1 MARIKAFLLNLGLL
15 VALSFATG
23 SLSSLFLAGLDW
35 IQHNGSY
42 VYALP
47 ILGLVFASVPFP
59 AYLIIPASWLSHL
72 AGASVGREGVAVA
85 MGRVLGEKIPESP
98 DFSKDLFSKAGMAA
112 GFASVFGTPLAG
124 AFFALEVGVV
134 GKINFRH
141 IPACLLAAF
150 FANYVS
156 LHVYDTK
163 HLSYPSIFLP
173 SFSASLCAK
182 LALLGLFLALIALV
196 YKRSESIIISAFDK
210 SPVQGPLKGI
220 LAGLILFGV
229 LSIPV
234 FHETPGLGAEFLL
247 RPFTAV
253 APDFALWKLLATNL
267 SLGLG
272 FKGGE
277 ATPLFLIGSH
287 AASGFAS
294 WLSLP
299 LGLSAAIGFVSLY
312 GGLAKT
318 PLAATFLG
326 MELFGPSAWF
336 IFLII
341 TLIVLYGS
349 GKKGIFASQTWA
361 DYLPKPL
368 Y

>member
-1 MARIKAFLLNLGLL
+1 MARIKAFLMNLGLL
-15 VALSFATG
+15 LALSFATG

-42 VYALP
+42 LFALP
-47 ILGLVFASVPFP
+47 ILGLVFQSFPVP
-59 AYLIIPASWLSHL
+59 AYLIIPATWLSHL
-72 AGASVGREGVAVA
+72 TGASVGREGVAVT
-85 MGRVLGEKIPESP
+85 MGRVLGEK
-98 DFSKDLFSKAGMAA
+98 FSSSSIFPKAGMAA

-124 AFFALEVGVV
+124 AFFALEVGEV

-141 IPACLLAAF
+141 IPACLFAAF
-150 FANYVS
+150 SANYVS
-156 LHVYDTK
+156 LHVYGTK
-163 HLSYPSIFLP
+163 HLSYPTIFLP
-173 SFSASLCAK
+173 SFSVTLYAK
-182 LALLGLFLALIALV
+182 LALLGLFLALIAFF
-196 YKRSESIIISAFDK
+196 YKRLESIIISAFDK

-220 LAGLILFGV
+220 LAGLILFGA

-234 FHETPGLGAEFLL
+234 FHETSGLGSEFLL
-247 RPFTAV
+247 RPFSTV
-253 APDFALWKLLATNL
+253 SPDFALWKLLATNL

-299 LGLSAAIGFVSLY
+299 LGLAAAIGFVSLY

-318 PLAATFLG
+318 PLAATLLG
-326 MELFGPSAWF
+326 IELFGPSAWF
-336 IFLII
+336 AYLII
-341 TLIVLYGS
+341 TLIVLFGS

-361 DYLPKPL
+361 DYLPKPI

>member
-35 IQHNGSY
+35 IQHHGSY
-42 VYALP
+42 LYALP
-47 ILGLVFASVPFP
+47 LLGLVFQSFPFP
-59 AYLIIPASWLSHL
+59 AYLIIPATWLSHL
-72 AGASVGREGVAVA
+72 AGASVGREGTAVT
-85 MGRVLGEKIPESP
+85 MGRVLGEKITSSSVFP
-98 DFSKDLFSKAGMAA
+98 KAGMAA

-124 AFFALEVGVV
+124 AFFALEVGEV
-134 GKINFRH
+134 GKIHFRH
-141 IPACLLAAF
+141 LPACLFAAF
-150 FANYVS
+150 SANFVS
-156 LHVYDTK
+156 LHVYGTK
-163 HLSYPSIFLP
+163 HLSYPAIFLP
-173 SFSASLCAK
+173 SFSGEFYAK
-182 LALLGLFLALIALV
+182 LALMGLFLALLAFL
-196 YKRSESIIISAFDK
+196 YKRSESFIISTFDK
-210 SPVQGPLKGI
+210 LPVQGPLKGI

-229 LSIPV
+229 LSVPV
-234 FHETPGLGAEFLL
+234 FQETPGLGSQFLL
-247 RPFTAV
+247 RPFTTV
-253 APDFALWKLLATNL
+253 VPDFALWKLLATNL

-294 WLSLP
+294 WIELP
-299 LGLSAAIGFVSLY
+299 IGLAAAIGFVSLY

-318 PLAATFLG
+318 PIAATLLG
-326 MELFGPSAWF
+326 VELFGTSAWF
-336 IFLII
+336 CYLII
-341 TLIVLYGS
+341 TLIVIFGS
-349 GKKGIFASQTWA
+349 GKKGIFSNQTWA

>member
-1 MARIKAFLLNLGLL
+1 MAQIKAFLANLGLL

-35 IQHNGSY
+35 IQHHGSY
-42 VYALP
+42 LYALP
-47 ILGLVFASVPFP
+47 LLGLVFQSFPFH
-59 AYLIIPASWLSHL
+59 AYLIIPATWLSHL
-72 AGASVGREGVAVA
+72 AGASVGREGTAVT
-85 MGRVLGEKIPESP
+85 MGRVLGEKISSSSVFP
-98 DFSKDLFSKAGMAA
+98 KAGMAA
-112 GFASVFGTPLAG
+112 GFASVFGTPFAG
-124 AFFALEVGVV
+124 AFFALEVGEV

-141 IPACLLAAF
+141 LPACLFAAF
-150 FANYVS
+150 SANFVS
-156 LHVYDTK
+156 LHVYGTK
-163 HLSYPSIFLP
+163 HLSYHAIFLP
-173 SFSASLCAK
+173 SFSGEFCAK
-182 LALLGLFLALIALV
+182 LALMSLFLALIAFL
-196 YKRSESIIISAFDK
+196 YKRSESFIISAFDK
-210 SPVQGPLKGI
+210 LPVRGPLKGI

-234 FHETPGLGAEFLL
+234 FHESSGLGSEFLL
-247 RPFTAV
+247 RPFTTV
-253 APDFALWKLLATNL
+253 VSDFALWKLLATNL

-294 WLSLP
+294 WFGLP
-299 LGLSAAIGFVSLY
+299 IGLAAAIGFVGLY

-318 PLAATFLG
+318 PLAATLLG
-326 MELFGPSAWF
+326 VELFGPSAWF
-336 IFLII
+336 CYLII
-341 TLIVLYGS
+341 TLIVLFGS
-349 GKKGIFASQTWA
+349 GKKGIFSNQTWA

>member
-35 IQHNGSY
+35 IQHHGSY
-42 VYALP
+42 LYALP
-47 ILGLVFASVPFP
+47 IVGLVFQSFPLP
-59 AYLIIPASWLSHL
+59 AYLIIPATWLSHL
-72 AGASVGREGVAVA
+72 AGASVGREGTAVT
-85 MGRVLGEKIPESP
+85 MGRVLGEKISSSSVFP
-98 DFSKDLFSKAGMAA
+98 KAGMAA

-124 AFFALEVGVV
+124 AFFALEVGEV

-141 IPACLLAAF
+141 LPACVFAAF
-150 FANYVS
+150 SANFVS
-156 LHVYDTK
+156 LHVYGTK
-163 HLSYPSIFLP
+163 HLSYPVLFLP
-173 SFSASLCAK
+173 SFSGEFYAK
-182 LALLGLFLALIALV
+182 LALMGLFLALIAFL
-196 YKRSESIIISAFDK
+196 YKRSESIIISSFDK
-210 SPVQGPLKGI
+210 LPVQGPLKGI
-220 LAGLILFGV
+220 LAGLILLGV

-234 FHETPGLGAEFLL
+234 FHETSGLGSKFLL
-247 RPFTAV
+247 RPFEEV

-294 WLSLP
+294 WFGLP
-299 LGLSAAIGFVSLY
+299 IGLAAAIGFVSLY

-336 IFLII
+336 CYLII
-341 TLIVLYGS
+341 TLIVLFGS
-349 GKKGIFASQTWA
+349 GKKGIFSNQTWA

>member
-35 IQHNGSY
+35 IQHHGSY
-42 VYALP
+42 LYALP
-47 ILGLVFASVPFP
+47 IVGLVFQSFPLP
-59 AYLIIPASWLSHL
+59 AYLIIPATWLSHL
-72 AGASVGREGVAVA
+72 AGASVGREGTAVT
-85 MGRVLGEKIPESP
+85 MGRVLGEKISSSSVFP
-98 DFSKDLFSKAGMAA
+98 KAGMAA

-124 AFFALEVGVV
+124 AFFALEVGEV

-141 IPACLLAAF
+141 LPACLFAAF
-150 FANYVS
+150 SANFVS
-156 LHVYDTK
+156 LHVYGTK
-163 HLSYPSIFLP
+163 HLSYPVLFLP
-173 SFSASLCAK
+173 SFSGEFYAK
-182 LALLGLFLALIALV
+182 LALMGLFLALIAFL
-196 YKRSESIIISAFDK
+196 YKRSESIIISSFDK
-210 SPVQGPLKGI
+210 LPVQGPLKGI

-234 FHETPGLGAEFLL
+234 FHETRGLGSEFLL
-247 RPFTAV
+247 RPFEEV

-294 WLSLP
+294 WFGLP
-299 LGLSAAIGFVSLY
+299 IGLAAAIGFVSLY

-318 PLAATFLG
+318 PLAATLLG
-326 MELFGPSAWF
+326 VELFGPSAWF
-336 IFLII
+336 CYLIV

-349 GKKGIFASQTWA
+349 GKKGIFSNQTWA

>member
-1 MARIKAFLLNLGLL
+1 LARIKAFLLNLGLL

-35 IQHNGSY
+35 IQQNGSY
-42 VYALP
+42 LYALP
-47 ILGLVFASVPFP
+47 ILGLVFQSFPFP
-59 AYLIIPASWLSHL
+59 AYLIIPATWLSHL

-85 MGRVLGEKIPESP
+85 MGRVLGEKITS
-98 DFSKDLFSKAGMAA
+98 SSVFSKAGMAA

-156 LHVYDTK
+156 LHVYGTK
-163 HLSYPSIFLP
+163 HLSYPAIFLP
-173 SFSASLCAK
+173 PFSASIYGK

-229 LSIPV
+229 LIIPV
-234 FHETPGLGAEFLL
+234 FHESSGLGSEFLL
-247 RPFTAV
+247 RPFTSV
-253 APDFALWKLLATNL
+253 APDFALWKLIATNL

-299 LGLSAAIGFVSLY
+299 LGLSAAIGFVGLY

-336 IFLII
+336 IYLII
-341 TLIVLYGS
+341 TLIVLFGS

-361 DYLPKPL
+361 NYLPKPL

>member
-1 MARIKAFLLNLGLL
+1 MNLGLL

-35 IQHNGSY
+35 IQHHGSY
-42 VYALP
+42 LYALP
-47 ILGLVFASVPFP
+47 IVGLVFQSFPLP
-59 AYLIIPASWLSHL
+59 AYLIIPATWLSHL
-72 AGASVGREGVAVA
+72 AGASVGREGTAVT
-85 MGRVLGEKIPESP
+85 MGRVLGEKISSSSVFP
-98 DFSKDLFSKAGMAA
+98 KAGMAA

-124 AFFALEVGVV
+124 AFFALEVGEV

-141 IPACLLAAF
+141 LPACLFAAF
-150 FANYVS
+150 SANFVS
-156 LHVYDTK
+156 LHVYGTK
-163 HLSYPSIFLP
+163 HLSYPVLFLP
-173 SFSASLCAK
+173 SFSGEFYAK
-182 LALLGLFLALIALV
+182 LALMGLFLALIAFL
-196 YKRSESIIISAFDK
+196 YKRSESIIISSFDK
-210 SPVQGPLKGI
+210 LPVQGPLKGI
-220 LAGLILFGV
+220 LAGLILLGV

-234 FHETPGLGAEFLL
+234 FHETSGLGSKFLL
-247 RPFTAV
+247 RPFEEV

-294 WLSLP
+294 WFGLP
-299 LGLSAAIGFVSLY
+299 IGLAAAIGFVSLY

-336 IFLII
+336 CYLII
-341 TLIVLYGS
+341 TLIVLFGS
-349 GKKGIFASQTWA
+349 GKKGIFSNQTWA

>member
-1 MARIKAFLLNLGLL
+1 L

-35 IQHNGSY
+35 IQHHGSY
-42 VYALP
+42 LYALP
-47 ILGLVFASVPFP
+47 ILGLVFQSFPFP
-59 AYLIIPASWLSHL
+59 AYLIIPATWLSHL
-72 AGASVGREGVAVA
+72 AGASVGREGTAVT
-85 MGRVLGEKIPESP
+85 MGRVLGERISSSTIFP
-98 DFSKDLFSKAGMAA
+98 KAGMAA

-124 AFFALEVGVV
+124 AFFALEVGEV

-141 IPACLLAAF
+141 LPACLFAAF
-150 FANYVS
+150 SANFVS
-156 LHVYDTK
+156 LHVYGTK
-163 HLSYPSIFLP
+163 HLSYPAIFLP
-173 SFSASLCAK
+173 SFSGEFYAK
-182 LALLGLFLALIALV
+182 LALMGLFLALIAFL
-196 YKRSESIIISAFDK
+196 YKRSESFIISAFDK
-210 SPVQGPLKGI
+210 LPVQGPLKGI

-234 FHETPGLGAEFLL
+234 FHESTGLGSEFLL
-247 RPFTAV
+247 RPFTTV
-253 APDFALWKLLATNL
+253 VSDFALWKLLATNL

-287 AASGFAS
+287 AASGFAF
-294 WLSLP
+294 WFSLP
-299 LGLSAAIGFVSLY
+299 IGLAAAIGFVSLY

-318 PLAATFLG
+318 PLAATLLG
-326 MELFGPSAWF
+326 VELFGPSAWF
-336 IFLII
+336 CYLIV
-341 TLIVLYGS
+341 TLIVLFGS
-349 GKKGIFASQTWA
+349 GKKGIFSNQTWA

>member
-1 MARIKAFLLNLGLL
+1 
-15 VALSFATG
+15 
-23 SLSSLFLAGLDW
+23 
-35 IQHNGSY
+35 
-42 VYALP
+42 
-47 ILGLVFASVPFP
+47 
-59 AYLIIPASWLSHL
+59 
-72 AGASVGREGVAVA
+72 
-85 MGRVLGEKIPESP
+85 MGRVIGEKIPESP

-173 SFSASLCAK
+173 SSSASLCAK

>member
-1 MARIKAFLLNLGLL
+1 L

-35 IQHNGSY
+35 IQHHGSY
-42 VYALP
+42 LYALP
-47 ILGLVFASVPFP
+47 ILGLVFQSFPFP
-59 AYLIIPASWLSHL
+59 AYLIIPATWLSHL
-72 AGASVGREGVAVA
+72 AGASVGREGTAVT
-85 MGRVLGEKIPESP
+85 MGRVLGEKISSSTIFP
-98 DFSKDLFSKAGMAA
+98 KAGMAA
-112 GFASVFGTPLAG
+112 GFASIFGTPLAG
-124 AFFALEVGVV
+124 AFFALEVGEV

-141 IPACLLAAF
+141 LLACLFTAF
-150 FANYVS
+150 SANFVS
-156 LHVYDTK
+156 LHVYGTK
-163 HLSYPSIFLP
+163 HLSYPTIFLP
-173 SFSASLCAK
+173 SFSGEFYAK
-182 LALLGLFLALIALV
+182 LALMGLFLALIAFL

-210 SPVQGPLKGI
+210 LPVQGPLKGI

-234 FHETPGLGAEFLL
+234 FHESTGLGSEFLL
-247 RPFTAV
+247 RPFTTV

-294 WLSLP
+294 WFSLP
-299 LGLSAAIGFVSLY
+299 IGLAAAIGFVSLY

-336 IFLII
+336 CYLII
-341 TLIVLYGS
+341 TLIVLFGS
-349 GKKGIFASQTWA
+349 GKKGIFSNQTWA
-361 DYLPKPL
+361 DYLPKPF

>member
-35 IQHNGSY
+35 IQHHGSY
-42 VYALP
+42 LYALP
-47 ILGLVFASVPFP
+47 ILGLVFQSFPFP
-59 AYLIIPASWLSHL
+59 AYLIIPATWLSHL
-72 AGASVGREGVAVA
+72 AGASVGREGTAVT
-85 MGRVLGEKIPESP
+85 MGRVLGEKISSSSVFP
-98 DFSKDLFSKAGMAA
+98 KAGMAA

-124 AFFALEVGVV
+124 AFFALEVGEV

-141 IPACLLAAF
+141 LPACVFAAF
-150 FANYVS
+150 SANFVS
-156 LHVYDTK
+156 LHVYGTK
-163 HLSYPSIFLP
+163 HLSYPVLFLP
-173 SFSASLCAK
+173 SFSGEFYAK
-182 LALLGLFLALIALV
+182 LALMGLFLALIAFL
-196 YKRSESIIISAFDK
+196 YKRSESIIISSFDK
-210 SPVQGPLKGI
+210 LPVQGPLKGI
-220 LAGLILFGV
+220 LAGLILLGV

-234 FHETPGLGAEFLL
+234 FHETSGLGSKFLL
-247 RPFTAV
+247 RPFEGV

-294 WLSLP
+294 WFGLP
-299 LGLSAAIGFVSLY
+299 IGLAAAIGFVSLY

-336 IFLII
+336 CYLII
-341 TLIVLYGS
+341 TLIVLFGS
-349 GKKGIFASQTWA
+349 GKKGIFSNQTWA

>member
-1 MARIKAFLLNLGLL
+1 
-15 VALSFATG
+15 
-23 SLSSLFLAGLDW
+23 
-35 IQHNGSY
+35 
-42 VYALP
+42 
-47 ILGLVFASVPFP
+47 
-59 AYLIIPASWLSHL
+59 
-72 AGASVGREGVAVA
+72 
-85 MGRVLGEKIPESP
+85 
-98 DFSKDLFSKAGMAA
+98 MAA

-124 AFFALEVGVV
+124 AFFALEVGEV

-141 IPACLLAAF
+141 LPTCLLAAF
-150 FANYVS
+150 FANYTS
-156 LHVYDTK
+156 LHVYGTK
-163 HLSYPSIFLP
+163 HLSYPAIFLP
-173 SFSASLCAK
+173 SFSVEFCAK
-182 LALLGLFLALIALV
+182 LALLGLFLALIAFL

-220 LAGLILFGV
+220 LAGLLLFGI

-234 FHETPGLGAEFLL
+234 FHETIGLGSEFLL
-247 RPFTAV
+247 RPFIDAT
-253 APDFALWKLLATNL
+253 PDFALWKLLATNL

-287 AASGFAS
+287 SASGFAS
-294 WLSLP
+294 WFSLP

-336 IFLII
+336 IYFII
-341 TLIVLYGS
+341 TLIVLFGS
-349 GKKGIFASQTWA
+349 GKKGIFSNQTWA
-361 DYLPKPL
+361 DYLPKPR

>member
-1 MARIKAFLLNLGLL
+1 L

-35 IQHNGSY
+35 IQHHGSY
-42 VYALP
+42 LYALP
-47 ILGLVFASVPFP
+47 IVGLVFQSFPLP
-59 AYLIIPASWLSHL
+59 AYLIIPATWLSHL
-72 AGASVGREGVAVA
+72 AGASVGREGTAVT
-85 MGRVLGEKIPESP
+85 MGRVLGEKISSSSVFP
-98 DFSKDLFSKAGMAA
+98 KAGMAA

-124 AFFALEVGVV
+124 AFFALEVGEV

-141 IPACLLAAF
+141 LPACLFAAF
-150 FANYVS
+150 SANFVS
-156 LHVYDTK
+156 LHVYGTK
-163 HLSYPSIFLP
+163 HLSYPVLFLP
-173 SFSASLCAK
+173 SFSGEFYAK
-182 LALLGLFLALIALV
+182 LALMGLFLALIAFL
-196 YKRSESIIISAFDK
+196 YKRSESIIISSFDK
-210 SPVQGPLKGI
+210 LPVQGPLKGI
-220 LAGLILFGV
+220 LAGLILLGV

-234 FHETPGLGAEFLL
+234 FHETSGLGSKFLL
-247 RPFTAV
+247 RPFEEV

-294 WLSLP
+294 WFGLP
-299 LGLSAAIGFVSLY
+299 IGLAAAIGFVSLY

-336 IFLII
+336 CYLII
-341 TLIVLYGS
+341 TLIVLFGS
-349 GKKGIFASQTWA
+349 GKKGIFSNQTWA

>member
-42 VYALP
+42 LYALP
-47 ILGLVFASVPFP
+47 LLGLVFARFPFP
-59 AYLIIPASWLSHL
+59 AYLIIPATWLSHL
-72 AGASVGREGVAVA
+72 AGASVGREGVAVT
-85 MGRVLGEKIPESP
+85 MGRVLGERLS
-98 DFSKDLFSKAGMAA
+98 SSDLFSKAGMAA
-112 GFASVFGTPLAG
+112 GFASIFGTPLAG

-156 LHVYDTK
+156 LHVYGTK
-163 HLSYPSIFLP
+163 HLTYPSINLP
-173 SFSASLCAK
+173 AFSASFYAK
-182 LALLGLFLALIALV
+182 LALLGLFLTLIALV

-234 FHETPGLGAEFLL
+234 FRETIGLGSEFLL
-247 RPFTAV
+247 RPFEQV

-287 AASGFAS
+287 AASGFAY

-299 LGLSAAIGFVSLY
+299 LGLSAAIGFVCLY

-318 PLAATFLG
+318 PIAATLLG
-326 MELFGPSAWF
+326 VELFGPSAWF
-336 IFLII
+336 IYFII
-341 TLIVLYGS
+341 TLIVLFGS
-349 GKKGIFASQTWA
+349 GKKGIFISQTWA

>member
-35 IQHNGSY
+35 IQHHGSY
-42 VYALP
+42 LYALP
-47 ILGLVFASVPFP
+47 ILGLVFQSFPFP
-59 AYLIIPASWLSHL
+59 AYLIIPATWLSHL
-72 AGASVGREGVAVA
+72 AGASVGREGTAVT
-85 MGRVLGEKIPESP
+85 MGRVLGERISSSTIFP
-98 DFSKDLFSKAGMAA
+98 KAGMAA

-124 AFFALEVGVV
+124 AFFALEVGEV

-141 IPACLLAAF
+141 LPGCLFAAF
-150 FANYVS
+150 SANFVS
-156 LHVYDTK
+156 LHVYGTK
-163 HLSYPSIFLP
+163 HLSYPTLFLP
-173 SFSASLCAK
+173 SFSGEFYAK
-182 LALLGLFLALIALV
+182 LALMGLFLALIAFL
-196 YKRSESIIISAFDK
+196 YKRSESIIISTSDK
-210 SPVQGPLKGI
+210 LPVQGPLKGI

-234 FHETPGLGAEFLL
+234 FHESTGLGSEFLL
-247 RPFTAV
+247 RPFTTV
-253 APDFALWKLLATNL
+253 VPEFALWKLLATNL

-294 WLSLP
+294 WFGLP
-299 LGLSAAIGFVSLY
+299 IELAAAIGFVSLY

-318 PLAATFLG
+318 PLAATLLG
-326 MELFGPSAWF
+326 VELFGPSAWF
-336 IFLII
+336 CYLII
-341 TLIVLYGS
+341 TLIVLFGS
-349 GKKGIFASQTWA
+349 GKKGIFSNQTWA

>member
-1 MARIKAFLLNLGLL
+1 LARIKAFLLNLGLL

-35 IQHNGSY
+35 IQHHGSY
-42 VYALP
+42 LYALP
-47 ILGLVFASVPFP
+47 ILGLVFQSFPFP
-59 AYLIIPASWLSHL
+59 AYLIIPATWLSHL
-72 AGASVGREGVAVA
+72 AGASVGREGTAVT
-85 MGRVLGEKIPESP
+85 MGRVLGERISSSTIFP
-98 DFSKDLFSKAGMAA
+98 KAGMAA

-124 AFFALEVGVV
+124 AFFALEVGEV

-141 IPACLLAAF
+141 LPACLFAAF
-150 FANYVS
+150 SANFVS
-156 LHVYDTK
+156 LHVYGTK
-163 HLSYPSIFLP
+163 HLSYPAIFLP
-173 SFSASLCAK
+173 SFSGEFYAK
-182 LALLGLFLALIALV
+182 LALMGLFLALIAFL
-196 YKRSESIIISAFDK
+196 YKRSESFIISAFDK
-210 SPVQGPLKGI
+210 LPVQGPLKGI

-234 FHETPGLGAEFLL
+234 FHESTGLGSEFLL
-247 RPFTAV
+247 RPFTTV
-253 APDFALWKLLATNL
+253 VSDFALWKLLATNL

-294 WLSLP
+294 WFSLP
-299 LGLSAAIGFVSLY
+299 IGLAAAIGFVSLY

-318 PLAATFLG
+318 PIAATLLG
-326 MELFGPSAWF
+326 VELFGPSAWF
-336 IFLII
+336 CYLII
-341 TLIVLYGS
+341 TLIVLFGS
-349 GKKGIFASQTWA
+349 GKKGIFSNQTWA

>member
-35 IQHNGSY
+35 IQQNGSY
-42 VYALP
+42 LYALP
-47 ILGLVFASVPFP
+47 ILGLVFQSFPFP
-59 AYLIIPASWLSHL
+59 AYLIIPATWLSHL

-85 MGRVLGEKIPESP
+85 MGRVLGEKITS
-98 DFSKDLFSKAGMAA
+98 SSVFSKAGMAA

-156 LHVYDTK
+156 LHVYGTK
-163 HLSYPSIFLP
+163 HLTYPSINLP
-173 SFSASLCAK
+173 EFSVTFCAK

-234 FHETPGLGAEFLL
+234 FHESSGLGSEFLL
-247 RPFTAV
+247 RPFTSV
-253 APDFALWKLLATNL
+253 APDFALWKLIATNL

-299 LGLSAAIGFVSLY
+299 LGLSAAIGFVGLY

-336 IFLII
+336 IYLII
-341 TLIVLYGS
+341 TLIVLFGS

-361 DYLPKPL
+361 NYLPKPL

>member
-1 MARIKAFLLNLGLL
+1 L

-35 IQHNGSY
+35 IQHHGSY
-42 VYALP
+42 LYALP
-47 ILGLVFASVPFP
+47 ILGLVFQSFPFP
-59 AYLIIPASWLSHL
+59 AYLIIPATWLSHL
-72 AGASVGREGVAVA
+72 AGASVGREGTAVT
-85 MGRVLGEKIPESP
+85 MGRVLGEKISSSSVFP
-98 DFSKDLFSKAGMAA
+98 KAGMAA

-124 AFFALEVGVV
+124 AFFALEVGEV

-141 IPACLLAAF
+141 LPACVFAAF
-150 FANYVS
+150 SANFVS
-156 LHVYDTK
+156 LHVYGTK
-163 HLSYPSIFLP
+163 HLSYPVLFLP
-173 SFSASLCAK
+173 SFSGEFYAK
-182 LALLGLFLALIALV
+182 LALMGLFLALIAFL
-196 YKRSESIIISAFDK
+196 YKRSESIIISSFDK
-210 SPVQGPLKGI
+210 LPVQGPLKGI
-220 LAGLILFGV
+220 LAGLILLGV

-234 FHETPGLGAEFLL
+234 FHETSGLGSKFLL
-247 RPFTAV
+247 RPFEEV

-294 WLSLP
+294 WFGLP
-299 LGLSAAIGFVSLY
+299 IGLAAAIGFVSLY

-336 IFLII
+336 CYLII
-341 TLIVLYGS
+341 TLIVLFGS
-349 GKKGIFASQTWA
+349 GKKGIFSNQTWA

>member
-1 MARIKAFLLNLGLL
+1 MNLGLL

-35 IQHNGSY
+35 IQHHGSY
-42 VYALP
+42 LYALP
-47 ILGLVFASVPFP
+47 ILGLVFQSFPFP
-59 AYLIIPASWLSHL
+59 AYLIIPATWLSHL
-72 AGASVGREGVAVA
+72 AGASVGREGTAVT
-85 MGRVLGEKIPESP
+85 MGRVLGERISSSTIFP
-98 DFSKDLFSKAGMAA
+98 KAGMAA

-124 AFFALEVGVV
+124 AFFALEVGEV

-141 IPACLLAAF
+141 LPACLFAAF
-150 FANYVS
+150 SANFVS
-156 LHVYDTK
+156 LHVYGTK
-163 HLSYPSIFLP
+163 HLSYPAIFLP
-173 SFSASLCAK
+173 SFSGEFYAK
-182 LALLGLFLALIALV
+182 LALLGLFLALIAFL

-210 SPVQGPLKGI
+210 LPVQGLLKGI

-234 FHETPGLGAEFLL
+234 FHESTGLGSEFLL
-247 RPFTAV
+247 RPFTTV
-253 APDFALWKLLATNL
+253 VSDFALWKLLATNL

-294 WLSLP
+294 WFSLP
-299 LGLSAAIGFVSLY
+299 IGLAAAIGFVSLY

-318 PLAATFLG
+318 PLAATLLG
-326 MELFGPSAWF
+326 VELFGPSAWF
-336 IFLII
+336 CYLLI
-341 TLIVLYGS
+341 TLIVLFGS
-349 GKKGIFASQTWA
+349 GKKGIFSNQTWA
-361 DYLPKPL
+361 EYLPKPL

>member
-35 IQHNGSY
+35 IQHHGSY
-42 VYALP
+42 LYALP
-47 ILGLVFASVPFP
+47 LLGLVFQSFPFP
-59 AYLIIPASWLSHL
+59 AYLIIPATWLSHL
-72 AGASVGREGVAVA
+72 AGASVGREGTAVT
-85 MGRVLGEKIPESP
+85 MGRVLGEKITSSSVFP
-98 DFSKDLFSKAGMAA
+98 KAGMAA

-124 AFFALEVGVV
+124 AFFALEVGEV

-141 IPACLLAAF
+141 LPACLFAAF
-150 FANYVS
+150 SANFVS
-156 LHVYDTK
+156 LHVYGTK

-173 SFSASLCAK
+173 SFSGEFYAK
-182 LALLGLFLALIALV
+182 LALMGLFLALIAFL

-210 SPVQGPLKGI
+210 LPVQGPLKGI

-234 FHETPGLGAEFLL
+234 FHESSGLGSDFLL
-247 RPFTAV
+247 RPFTTV
-253 APDFALWKLLATNL
+253 VPDFALWKLLATNL
-267 SLGLG
+267 SLGFG

-294 WLSLP
+294 WFGLP
-299 LGLSAAIGFVSLY
+299 IGLAAAIGFVSLY

-318 PLAATFLG
+318 PLAATLLG
-326 MELFGPSAWF
+326 VELFGPSAWF
-336 IFLII
+336 CYLII
-341 TLIVLYGS
+341 TLIVLFGS
-349 GKKGIFASQTWA
+349 GKKGIFSNQTWA

>member
-1 MARIKAFLLNLGLL
+1 MARIKAFLMNLGLL
-15 VALSFATG
+15 LALSFATG

-42 VYALP
+42 LYALP
-47 ILGLVFASVPFP
+47 ILGLVFASFPFP
-59 AYLIIPASWLSHL
+59 AYLIIPATWLSHL
-72 AGASVGREGVAVA
+72 AGASVGREGVAVT
-85 MGRVLGEKIPESP
+85 MGRVLGERLS
-98 DFSKDLFSKAGMAA
+98 SSDLFSKAGMAA
-112 GFASVFGTPLAG
+112 GFASIFGTPLAG

-156 LHVYDTK
+156 LHVYGTK
-163 HLSYPSIFLP
+163 HLTYPSINLP
-173 SFSASLCAK
+173 AISASFYAK
-182 LALLGLFLALIALV
+182 LALLGLFLALIAFL

-210 SPVQGPLKGI
+210 SPVQGPLKAI

-234 FHETPGLGAEFLL
+234 FRETIGLGSEFLL
-247 RPFTAV
+247 RPFEQV

-287 AASGFAS
+287 AASGFAY

-299 LGLSAAIGFVSLY
+299 LGLSAAIGFVCLY

-318 PLAATFLG
+318 PIAATFLG
-326 MELFGPSAWF
+326 IELFGSSAWF
-336 IFLII
+336 VYFII
-341 TLIVLYGS
+341 TLIVLFGS
-349 GKKGIFASQTWA
+349 GKKGIFISQTWA

>member
-1 MARIKAFLLNLGLL
+1 LARIKAFLTNLGLL

-35 IQHNGSY
+35 IQHHGSY
-42 VYALP
+42 LYALP
-47 ILGLVFASVPFP
+47 ILGLVFQSFPFP
-59 AYLIIPASWLSHL
+59 AYLIILATWLSHL
-72 AGASVGREGVAVA
+72 AGASVGREGTAVT
-85 MGRVLGEKIPESP
+85 MGRVLGEKISSSSVFP
-98 DFSKDLFSKAGMAA
+98 KAGMAA

-124 AFFALEVGVV
+124 AFFALEVGEV
-134 GKINFRH
+134 GKIHFRH
-141 IPACLLAAF
+141 LPACLFTAF
-150 FANYVS
+150 TANYIS
-156 LHVYDTK
+156 LHVYGTK
-163 HLSYPSIFLP
+163 HLSYPAIFLP
-173 SFSASLCAK
+173 AFSGEFYAK
-182 LALLGLFLALIALV
+182 LAFMGLFLALLAFL
-196 YKRSESIIISAFDK
+196 YKRSESIIISMFDK
-210 SPVQGPLKGI
+210 LPVQGPLKGI

-234 FHETPGLGAEFLL
+234 FHETPGLGSQFLL

-253 APDFALWKLLATNL
+253 VPDFALWKLLATNL

-294 WLSLP
+294 WFGLP
-299 LGLSAAIGFVSLY
+299 IGLAAAVGFVSLY

-318 PLAATFLG
+318 PLAATLLG
-326 MELFGPSAWF
+326 VELFGPSAWF
-336 IFLII
+336 CYLLI
-341 TLIVLYGS
+341 TLIVLFGS
-349 GKKGIFASQTWA
+349 GKKGLFSFQTWA

>member
-1 MARIKAFLLNLGLL
+1 L

-35 IQHNGSY
+35 IQHHGSY
-42 VYALP
+42 LYALP
-47 ILGLVFASVPFP
+47 IVGLVFQSFPFP
-59 AYLIIPASWLSHL
+59 AYLIIPATWLSHL
-72 AGASVGREGVAVA
+72 AGASVGREGTAVT
-85 MGRVLGEKIPESP
+85 MGRVLGERISSSTIFP
-98 DFSKDLFSKAGMAA
+98 KAGMAA

-124 AFFALEVGVV
+124 AFFALEVGEV

-141 IPACLLAAF
+141 LPACLFAAF
-150 FANYVS
+150 SANYVS
-156 LHVYDTK
+156 LHVYGTK
-163 HLSYPSIFLP
+163 HLSYPVLFLP
-173 SFSASLCAK
+173 SFSGEFYAK
-182 LALLGLFLALIALV
+182 LALMGLFLALIAFL

-210 SPVQGPLKGI
+210 LPVQGPLKGI

-234 FHETPGLGAEFLL
+234 FHETRGLGSEFLL
-247 RPFTAV
+247 RPFEEV

-294 WLSLP
+294 WFGLP
-299 LGLSAAIGFVSLY
+299 IGLAAAIGFVSLY

-318 PLAATFLG
+318 PLAATLLG
-326 MELFGPSAWF
+326 VELFGPSAWF
-336 IFLII
+336 CYLIV
-341 TLIVLYGS
+341 TLIVLFGS
-349 GKKGIFASQTWA
+349 GKKGIFSNQTWA

>member
-1 MARIKAFLLNLGLL
+1 LARIKAFLLNLGLL

-23 SLSSLFLAGLDW
+23 SLSSLFLIGLDW
-35 IQHNGSY
+35 IQHRGSY
-42 VYALP
+42 LYALP
-47 ILGLVFASVPFP
+47 ILGLVFASFPFP
-59 AYLIIPASWLSHL
+59 AYLIIPATWLSHI

-85 MGRVLGEKIPESP
+85 MGRVLGEKITS
-98 DFSKDLFSKAGMAA
+98 SSVFSKAGMAA
-112 GFASVFGTPLAG
+112 GFASIFGTPLAG

-150 FANYVS
+150 FANNVS
-156 LHVYDTK
+156 LHVYGTK

-173 SFSASLCAK
+173 SFSASLYAK
-182 LALLGLFLALIALV
+182 LALLGLFLALIAFL

-234 FHETPGLGAEFLL
+234 FHESSGLGSEFLL
-247 RPFTAV
+247 RPFSGV
-253 APDFALWKLLATNL
+253 ASDFALWKLIATNL

-299 LGLSAAIGFVSLY
+299 LGLSAAIGFVGLY

-336 IFLII
+336 IYLII
-341 TLIVLYGS
+341 TLIVLFGS

-361 DYLPKPL
+361 NYLPKPI

>member
-1 MARIKAFLLNLGLL
+1 M
-15 VALSFATG
+15 
-23 SLSSLFLAGLDW
+23 
-35 IQHNGSY
+35 
-42 VYALP
+42 
-47 ILGLVFASVPFP
+47 
-59 AYLIIPASWLSHL
+59 LI
-72 AGASVGREGVAVA
+72 
-85 MGRVLGEKIPESP
+85 
-98 DFSKDLFSKAGMAA
+98 
-112 GFASVFGTPLAG
+112 
-124 AFFALEVGVV
+124 
-134 GKINFRH
+134 
-141 IPACLLAAF
+141 
-150 FANYVS
+150 
-156 LHVYDTK
+156 
-163 HLSYPSIFLP
+163 
-173 SFSASLCAK
+173 
-182 LALLGLFLALIALV
+182 GLFLALIALV

-220 LAGLILFGV
+220 LAGLILYGV
-229 LSIPV
+229 LTIPV

-299 LGLSAAIGFVSLY
+299 LGLSAAIGFVALY

-326 MELFGPSAWF
+326 IELFGPSAWF
-336 IFLII
+336 IYLII
-341 TLIVLYGS
+341 TLIVLFGS

>member
-1 MARIKAFLLNLGLL
+1 MNLGLL

-35 IQHNGSY
+35 IQHHGSY
-42 VYALP
+42 LYALP
-47 ILGLVFASVPFP
+47 ILGLVFQSFPFP
-59 AYLIIPASWLSHL
+59 AYLIIPATWLSHL
-72 AGASVGREGVAVA
+72 AGASVGREGTAVT
-85 MGRVLGEKIPESP
+85 MGRVLGERISSSTIFP
-98 DFSKDLFSKAGMAA
+98 KAGMAA

-124 AFFALEVGVV
+124 AFFALEVGEV

-141 IPACLLAAF
+141 LPACLFAAF
-150 FANYVS
+150 SANFVS
-156 LHVYDTK
+156 LHVYGTK
-163 HLSYPSIFLP
+163 HLSYPAIFLP
-173 SFSASLCAK
+173 SFSGEFYAK
-182 LALLGLFLALIALV
+182 LALMGLFLALIAFL
-196 YKRSESIIISAFDK
+196 YKRSESFIISAFDK
-210 SPVQGPLKGI
+210 LPVQGPLKGI

-234 FHETPGLGAEFLL
+234 FHESTGLGSEFLL
-247 RPFTAV
+247 RPFTTV
-253 APDFALWKLLATNL
+253 VSDFALWKLLATNL

-287 AASGFAS
+287 AASGFAF
-294 WLSLP
+294 WFSLP
-299 LGLSAAIGFVSLY
+299 IGLAAAIGFVSLY

-318 PLAATFLG
+318 PLAATLLG
-326 MELFGPSAWF
+326 VELFGPSAWF
-336 IFLII
+336 CYLIV
-341 TLIVLYGS
+341 TLIVLFGS
-349 GKKGIFASQTWA
+349 GKKGIFSNQTWA

>member
-1 MARIKAFLLNLGLL
+1 LARIKAFLLNLGLL

-42 VYALP
+42 LYALP
-47 ILGLVFASVPFP
+47 ILGLVFQSFTFP
-59 AYLIIPASWLSHL
+59 AYLIIPATWLSHL

-85 MGRVLGEKIPESP
+85 MGRVLGEKITS
-98 DFSKDLFSKAGMAA
+98 SSVFSKAGMAA
-112 GFASVFGTPLAG
+112 GFASIFGTPLAG

-156 LHVYDTK
+156 LHVYGTK

-173 SFSASLCAK
+173 SFSAVFYAK

-229 LSIPV
+229 LIIPV
-234 FHETPGLGAEFLL
+234 FHESSGLGSEFLL
-247 RPFTAV
+247 RPFTSV
-253 APDFALWKLLATNL
+253 APDFALWKLIATNL

-299 LGLSAAIGFVSLY
+299 LGLSAAIGFVGLY

-336 IFLII
+336 IYLII
-341 TLIVLYGS
+341 TLIVLFGS

-361 DYLPKPL
+361 NYLPKPI

>member
-35 IQHNGSY
+35 IQHHGSY
-42 VYALP
+42 LYALP
-47 ILGLVFASVPFP
+47 ILGLVFQSFSFP
-59 AYLIIPASWLSHL
+59 AYLIIPATWLSHL
-72 AGASVGREGVAVA
+72 AGASVGREGTAVT
-85 MGRVLGEKIPESP
+85 MGRVLGERISSSTIFP
-98 DFSKDLFSKAGMAA
+98 KAGMAA

-124 AFFALEVGVV
+124 AFFALEVGEV
-134 GKINFRH
+134 GKIHFRH
-141 IPACLLAAF
+141 LPACLFAAF
-150 FANYVS
+150 SANFVS
-156 LHVYDTK
+156 LHVYGTK
-163 HLSYPSIFLP
+163 HLSYPAIFLP
-173 SFSASLCAK
+173 SFSGEFYAK
-182 LALLGLFLALIALV
+182 LALMGLFLALIAFL

-210 SPVQGPLKGI
+210 LPVQGPLKGI

-234 FHETPGLGAEFLL
+234 FHESSGLGSEFLL
-247 RPFTAV
+247 RPFTTV
-253 APDFALWKLLATNL
+253 VSDFALWKLLATNL

-294 WLSLP
+294 WFSLP
-299 LGLSAAIGFVSLY
+299 IGLAAAIGFVSLY

-318 PLAATFLG
+318 PIAATLLG
-326 MELFGPSAWF
+326 VELFGPSAWF
-336 IFLII
+336 CYLII
-341 TLIVLYGS
+341 TLIVLFGS
-349 GKKGIFASQTWA
+349 GKKGIFSNQTWA

>member
-35 IQHNGSY
+35 IQHHGSY
-42 VYALP
+42 LYALP
-47 ILGLVFASVPFP
+47 IVGLVFQSFPLP
-59 AYLIIPASWLSHL
+59 AYLIIPATWLSHL
-72 AGASVGREGVAVA
+72 AGASVGREGTAVT
-85 MGRVLGEKIPESP
+85 MGRVLGEKISSSSVFP
-98 DFSKDLFSKAGMAA
+98 KAGMAA

-124 AFFALEVGVV
+124 AFFALEVGEV

-141 IPACLLAAF
+141 LPACLFAAF
-150 FANYVS
+150 SANFVS
-156 LHVYDTK
+156 LHVYGTK
-163 HLSYPSIFLP
+163 HLSYPVLFLP
-173 SFSASLCAK
+173 SFSGEFYAK
-182 LALLGLFLALIALV
+182 LALMGLFLALIAFL
-196 YKRSESIIISAFDK
+196 YKRSESIIISSFDK
-210 SPVQGPLKGI
+210 LPVQGPLKGI
-220 LAGLILFGV
+220 LAGLILLGV

-234 FHETPGLGAEFLL
+234 FHETSGLGSKFLL
-247 RPFTAV
+247 RPFEEV

-294 WLSLP
+294 WFGLP
-299 LGLSAAIGFVSLY
+299 IGLAAAIGFVSLY

-336 IFLII
+336 CYLII
-341 TLIVLYGS
+341 TLIVLFGS
-349 GKKGIFASQTWA
+349 GKKGIFSNQTWA

>member
-35 IQHNGSY
+35 IQHHGSY
-42 VYALP
+42 LYALP
-47 ILGLVFASVPFP
+47 ILGLVFQSFPFP
-59 AYLIIPASWLSHL
+59 AYLIIPATWLSHL
-72 AGASVGREGVAVA
+72 AGASVGREGTAVT
-85 MGRVLGEKIPESP
+85 MGRVLGERISSSTIFP
-98 DFSKDLFSKAGMAA
+98 KAGMAA

-124 AFFALEVGVV
+124 AFFALEVGEV

-141 IPACLLAAF
+141 LPACLFAAF
-150 FANYVS
+150 SANFVS
-156 LHVYDTK
+156 LHVYGTK
-163 HLSYPSIFLP
+163 HLSYPVLFLP
-173 SFSASLCAK
+173 SFSGELYVK
-182 LALLGLFLALIALV
+182 LALMGLFLALIAFL
-196 YKRSESIIISAFDK
+196 YKRSESFIISAFDK
-210 SPVQGPLKGI
+210 LPVQGPLKGI

-234 FHETPGLGAEFLL
+234 FHESAGLGSEFLL
-247 RPFTAV
+247 RPFTTV
-253 APDFALWKLLATNL
+253 VPDFTLWKLLATNL

-294 WLSLP
+294 WFGLP
-299 LGLSAAIGFVSLY
+299 IGLAAAIGFVSLY

-318 PLAATFLG
+318 PLAATLLG
-326 MELFGPSAWF
+326 VELFGPSAWF
-336 IFLII
+336 CYLIV
-341 TLIVLYGS
+341 TLIVLFGS
-349 GKKGIFASQTWA
+349 GKKGIFSNQTWA

>member
-1 MARIKAFLLNLGLL
+1 MARIKAFLLNIGLL

-35 IQHNGSY
+35 IQHHGSY
-42 VYALP
+42 LYALP
-47 ILGLVFASVPFP
+47 ILGLVFQSFPFP
-59 AYLIIPASWLSHL
+59 AYLIIPATWLSHL
-72 AGASVGREGVAVA
+72 AGALVGREGTAVT
-85 MGRVLGEKIPESP
+85 MGRVLGEKISSSSVFP
-98 DFSKDLFSKAGMAA
+98 KAGMAA

-124 AFFALEVGVV
+124 AFFALEVGEV

-141 IPACLLAAF
+141 LPACLFAAF
-150 FANYVS
+150 SANFVS
-156 LHVYDTK
+156 LHVYGTK
-163 HLSYPSIFLP
+163 HLSYPAIFLP
-173 SFSASLCAK
+173 SFSGEFYAK
-182 LALLGLFLALIALV
+182 LALMGLFLALIAFL
-196 YKRSESIIISAFDK
+196 YKRSESIIISSFDK
-210 SPVQGPLKGI
+210 LPVQGPLKGI

-229 LSIPV
+229 LSIPM
-234 FHETPGLGAEFLL
+234 FHESTGLGSEFLL
-247 RPFTAV
+247 RPYTTV
-253 APDFALWKLLATNL
+253 MPDFALWKLLATNL

-294 WLSLP
+294 WFGLP
-299 LGLSAAIGFVSLY
+299 IGLAAAIGFVSLY

-318 PLAATFLG
+318 PLAATLLG
-326 MELFGPSAWF
+326 VELFGPSAWF
-336 IFLII
+336 CYLIV
-341 TLIVLYGS
+341 TLIVLFGS
-349 GKKGIFASQTWA
+349 GKKGIFSNQTWA

>member
-1 MARIKAFLLNLGLL
+1 MNLGLL

-35 IQHNGSY
+35 IQHHGSY
-42 VYALP
+42 LYALP
-47 ILGLVFASVPFP
+47 ILGLIFQSFPFP
-59 AYLIIPASWLSHL
+59 AYLIIPATWLSHL
-72 AGASVGREGVAVA
+72 AGASVGREGTAVT
-85 MGRVLGEKIPESP
+85 MGRVLGERISSSTIFP
-98 DFSKDLFSKAGMAA
+98 KAGMAA

-124 AFFALEVGVV
+124 AFFALEVGEV
-134 GKINFRH
+134 GKIKFRH
-141 IPACLLAAF
+141 LPACLFAAF
-150 FANYVS
+150 SANFVS
-156 LHVYDTK
+156 LHVYGTK
-163 HLSYPSIFLP
+163 HLSYPAIFLP
-173 SFSASLCAK
+173 SFSGEFYAK
-182 LALLGLFLALIALV
+182 LALMGLFLALIALL

-210 SPVQGPLKGI
+210 LPVQGPLKGI

-234 FHETPGLGAEFLL
+234 FHESAGLGSEFLL
-247 RPFTAV
+247 RPFTTV
-253 APDFALWKLLATNL
+253 VPDFALWKLLATNL

-294 WLSLP
+294 WFGLP
-299 LGLSAAIGFVSLY
+299 IGLAAAIGFVSLY

-326 MELFGPSAWF
+326 MGLFGTSAWF
-336 IFLII
+336 IYFII
-341 TLIVLYGS
+341 TLIVLFGS
-349 GKKGIFASQTWA
+349 GKKGIFSNQTWA
-361 DYLPKPL
+361 DYLPKPI

>member
-1 MARIKAFLLNLGLL
+1 M
-15 VALSFATG
+15 
-23 SLSSLFLAGLDW
+23 
-35 IQHNGSY
+35 
-42 VYALP
+42 
-47 ILGLVFASVPFP
+47 
-59 AYLIIPASWLSHL
+59 
-72 AGASVGREGVAVA
+72 
-85 MGRVLGEKIPESP
+85 
-98 DFSKDLFSKAGMAA
+98 
-112 GFASVFGTPLAG
+112 
-124 AFFALEVGVV
+124 
-134 GKINFRH
+134 
-141 IPACLLAAF
+141 
-150 FANYVS
+150 
-156 LHVYDTK
+156 
-163 HLSYPSIFLP
+163 
-173 SFSASLCAK
+173 
-182 LALLGLFLALIALV
+182 GLFLALIAFL

-210 SPVQGPLKGI
+210 LPVQGPLKGI

-234 FHETPGLGAEFLL
+234 FHESTGLGSEFLL
-247 RPFTAV
+247 RPFEEV

-294 WLSLP
+294 WFSLP
-299 LGLSAAIGFVSLY
+299 IGLAAAIGFVSLY

-336 IFLII
+336 CYLII
-341 TLIVLYGS
+341 TLIVLFGS
-349 GKKGIFASQTWA
+349 GKKGIFSNQTWA
-361 DYLPKPL
+361 DYLPKPF

>member
-35 IQHNGSY
+35 IQHHGSY
-42 VYALP
+42 LYALP
-47 ILGLVFASVPFP
+47 ILGLVFQSFPFP
-59 AYLIIPASWLSHL
+59 AYLIIPATWLSHL
-72 AGASVGREGVAVA
+72 AGASVGREGTAVT
-85 MGRVLGEKIPESP
+85 MGRVLGERISSSTIFP
-98 DFSKDLFSKAGMAA
+98 KAGMAA

-124 AFFALEVGVV
+124 AFFALEVGEV

-141 IPACLLAAF
+141 LPACLFAAF
-150 FANYVS
+150 SANFVS
-156 LHVYDTK
+156 LHVYGTK
-163 HLSYPSIFLP
+163 HLSYPAIFLP
-173 SFSASLCAK
+173 SFSGEFYAK
-182 LALLGLFLALIALV
+182 LALMGLFLALIAFL
-196 YKRSESIIISAFDK
+196 YKRSESFIISAFDK
-210 SPVQGPLKGI
+210 LPVQGPLKGI

-234 FHETPGLGAEFLL
+234 FHESTGLGSEFLL
-247 RPFTAV
+247 RPFTTV
-253 APDFALWKLLATNL
+253 VSDFALWKLLATNL

-287 AASGFAS
+287 AASGFAF
-294 WLSLP
+294 WFSLP
-299 LGLSAAIGFVSLY
+299 IGLAAAIGFVSLY

-318 PLAATFLG
+318 PLAATLLG
-326 MELFGPSAWF
+326 VELFGPSAWF
-336 IFLII
+336 CYLIV
-341 TLIVLYGS
+341 TLIVLFGS
-349 GKKGIFASQTWA
+349 GKKGIFSNQTWA